1 MHRLRPHEMSF
12 AATIVHYCIPARAY
26 HTGIDG
32 SNHKS
37 GDTARLLAPDEHL
50 LVAACRPMSSTTDIP
65 RLPTQPRHA
74 ADTLTARAVLLRNY
88 LFRGL
93 PQAAIDRLASL
104 AVRRS
109 FDKGAVVFA
118 QGDKGDALYGV
129 AAGRVRISACGA
141 GGQEVFLNIMEPGDT
156 FGEIAVMD
164 GLPRTAAATA
174 IDQTTLIVIKRQ
186 DFLQLLE
193 REPQLAIHLLKLLC
207 ERLRWT
213 SEIVEESAF
222 LAGEARLAKRLLIL
236 ASLHGRAAEIGV
248 LELGISRQ
256 IVNQH
261 LSEWRRRGWI
271 EVARSRITIR
281 NAEALRQL
289 IAETARAD

>member
-1 MHRLRPHEMSF
+1 
-12 AATIVHYCIPARAY
+12 
-26 HTGIDG
+26 
-32 SNHKS
+32 
-37 GDTARLLAPDEHL
+37 
-50 LVAACRPMSSTTDIP
+50 
-65 RLPTQPRHA
+65 
-74 ADTLTARAVLLRNY
+74 
-88 LFRGL
+88 
-93 PQAAIDRLASL
+93 
-104 AVRRS
+104 
-109 FDKGAVVFA
+109 
-118 QGDKGDALYGV
+118 
-129 AAGRVRISACGA
+129 
-141 GGQEVFLNIMEPGDT
+141 MEPGDT

-174 IDQTTLIVIKRQ
+174 IDQSTLIVIKRQ

-213 SEIVEESAF
+213 SELVEESAF

-236 ASLHGRAAEIGV
+236 ASLHGRAAEVGV
-248 LELGISRQ
+248 LELGISQAELARFLGSSRQ

-271 EVARSRITIR
+271 EVARSRIIIR